1 MLSQFLIHLLFAGS
15 IVMTGLYFLAL
26 RGRTDLMVTAR
37 NIYRGVAIGLISA
50 MALLMANVISH
61 NFDYTYVWR
70 YSSRELGAWFLFASG
85 YAGQEGSILLW
96 TTWVG
101 IIGVALMPYLRRRNL
116 EAEVMGVYSLALA
129 FMTLLLAVKN
139 PFEYYWDSFAANGLI
154 AGMVPPDGRGLNPL
168 LQNIWITIHPPI
180 LFTGFAAMTVPFAFA
195 IAALIKRDYQ
205 SWVTVALPWT
215 LYATAI
221 LGFGIMLGGFWAYET
236 LGWGGF
242 WAWDPVENSSLI
254 PWLTAVAL
262 VHTMLVQKRTGGL
275 VKTNVILAMLSF
287 ILVLYSTFLTR
298 SGVLGDTS
306 VHSFVDPGMFAFV
319 LLILFMAVFAALGIG
334 MLIYRRKDIATAT
347 ENFSPASRE
356 FAVAIGSALVLASA
370 ILVFIGTSWPL
381 IAEITG
387 LPKVAIESSFYDDT
401 HLPLVIALM
410 LVNGFSLSLRWK
422 AKKFNGVW
430 KSLVF
435 PASLALVATAA
446 TAFIGMHDLVF
457 LLLGFSSW
465 FALFVNAELAL
476 NVIRSKFTSIGVY
489 VSHAGV
495 ALLMLGIMATSRYS
509 VIEHVTL
516 TKGHTADILGYKITY
531 IGREQIE
538 KEYKDR
544 EKYRF
549 SVKVQRNGTEAIVHP
564 IMYFSDFNQRQ
575 SPFLEPGIHWAAT
588 NDVYIS
594 PKTVEVL
601 DGTPMRTMKKGEIS
615 VFPTDTSM
623 RLEFIS
629 FDMSS
634 MRSGANGGSI
644 RPAAVV
650 RIFRGEHSD
659 TITLYSTLDMQTMES
674 IPEPALIPGTTQ
686 QISFLKI
693 LPNRENLS
701 ESQANFGFTDTA
713 KPTPEPLEVFTAEI
727 MIKPYI
733 SLVWAG
739 VVAMVGG
746 FFISIIRYARQS
758 KRAAKR
764 NLEIETNQ
772 IHNVEFEP
780 VDNAELR
787 TKHS

>member
-15 IVMTGLYFLAL
+15 IIMTGSYFLAL
-26 RGRTDLMVTAR
+26 RGRTDLLGAAR
-37 NIYRGVAIGLISA
+37 NIYRGVAIGLVVA
-50 MALLMANVISH
+50 MALLMANVIGH

-70 YSSRELGAWFLFASG
+70 YSSRDLGAWFLFASG

-101 IIGVALMPYLRRRNL
+101 VIGIALMPYLQRRNL
-116 EAEVMGVYSLALA
+116 EAEVMCVYSLALI
-129 FMTLLLAVKN
+129 FMTLLLVVKN

-195 IAALIKRDYQ
+195 IAALIRRDYQ
-205 SWVTVALPWT
+205 SWIAVALPWT

-319 LLILFMAVFAALGIG
+319 LLIAFMAAFAVLGIG
-334 MLIYRRKDIATAT
+334 MLIYRRKDIAAAAG
-347 ENFSPASRE
+347 NFSPASRE
-356 FAVAIGSALVLASA
+356 FAMAIGSALVLASA

-381 IAEITG
+381 IAEIAG
-387 LPKVAIESSFYDDT
+387 LPKVAIESSFYNDT
-401 HLPLVIALM
+401 HLPLVIAVM
-410 LVNGFSLSLRWK
+410 LVNGFSLLLRWK
-422 AKKFNGVW
+422 AKTFDGVW
-430 KSLVF
+430 KSLIF
-435 PASLALVATAA
+435 PGSLAVVATAA
-446 TAFIGMHDLVF
+446 TAYIGMRDIVF

-465 FALFVNAELAL
+465 FALFANVEIAL
-476 NVIRSKFTSIGVY
+476 GIIRSKFTSTGAY

-509 VIEHVTL
+509 IIEHATL

-531 IGREQIE
+531 LGREQVE

-549 SVKVQRNGTEAIVHP
+549 SVKVQRNNTETVVYP

-601 DGTPMRTMKKGEIS
+601 DGTPMRTVKKGETA
-615 VFPTDTSM
+615 VFPTDTTM

-634 MRSGANGGSI
+634 MRSATGSNGTI

-650 RIFRGEHSD
+650 RILRGNNAD
-659 TITLYSTLDMQTMES
+659 TMTLYSTLDMKTMES
-674 IPEPALIPGTTQ
+674 IPDPITVPGTSQ

-701 ESQANFGFTDTA
+701 ESQANFGFTDTS
-713 KPTPEPLEVFTAEI
+713 KPIPAPLEIFTVEV

-746 FFISIIRYARQS
+746 FFISIVRYAMQS
-758 KRAAKR
+758 KRAAMR
-764 NLEIETNQ
+764 RQETEALMIKNTATAT
-772 IHNVEFEP
+772 
-780 VDNAELR
+780 AE
-787 TKHS
+787 